1 MLGRRARLEAWQRQ
15 LLRHPVVLRLRA
27 ASDVF
32 DRGGGGMRAAAL
44 AYHAFFTMVPALLLF
59 VSLLGVI
66 IEDRDLRD
74 QLLASLVDQ
83 VDPIQQ
89 VASAVIDGLS
99 GTGRTGTLIGVLGL
113 LWGATGFY
121 GALDGAVMHMF
132 PGSGQRS
139 WLQRRLRG
147 LVAVVLLL
155 GSMLVA
161 VVVVFAL
168 PFVVEWLERRCTA
181 LDGLRIPLLEQA
193 CAVHIGSVGGIG
205 AIVSGIAVATA
216 AAVLVYVVVPTNG
229 ASLRQASLPGLT
241 AGIAIGLLTSLFGLV
256 APYLVRQWLTL
267 GILGGV
273 FIALLWFRLVF
284 LVLLYGAA
292 WARLRRDRDRREG
305 APPSL

>member
-1 MLGRRARLEAWQRQ
+1 V
-15 LLRHPVVLRLRA
+15 LRHPAVRPLRA
-27 ASDVF
+27 TIDVF
-32 DRGGGGMRAAAL
+32 DRGGGGMLAAAL

-66 IEDRDLRD
+66 IEDRSLRE

-83 VDPIQQ
+83 VDPIRQ

-99 GTGRTGTLIGVLGL
+99 GTGRTGTLIGLLGL
-113 LWGATGFY
+113 LWGASGFY

-139 WLQRRLRG
+139 FLQRRLRG
-147 LVAVVLLL
+147 LMAVVLLL

-168 PFVVEWLERRCTA
+168 PFVVEWLERRCAA

-193 CAVHIGSVGGIG
+193 CAAHLGSIGGIG
-205 AIVSGIAVATA
+205 AMLTSVAVATA
-216 AAVLVYVVVPTNG
+216 AALLVYVIVPTNG
-229 ASLRQASLPGLT
+229 ASLRQASLPALA

-256 APYLVRQWLTL
+256 APYVVREWLTL

-284 LVLLYGAA
+284 LILLVGAG
-292 WARLRRDRDRREG
+292 WARMRRDGDRRME
-305 APPSL
+305 APPA